1 MEKLTY
7 VYKNY
12 EVTARFLKEVDGWE
26 HEPKSRTASMHNR
39 FLVTVKNKTTG
50 IHRSFQFTDSAYNW
64 QLGKDTLTADDLKAA
79 LACLMSDASSG
90 NLNFEEFCSEFGY
103 DTDSRNVYAIYNDCK
118 KQADK
123 AADLGLDPIEDYNEL
138 ND

>member
-1 MEKLTY
+1 MEKLTF

-26 HEPKSRTASMHNR
+26 HEKASQGKGTHNR
-39 FLVTVKNKTTG
+39 FSVTVQNKTTG
-50 IHRSFQFTDSAYNW
+50 IRRSFQFTDSANNW
-64 QLGKDTLTADDLKAA
+64 ELGKDTLTADDLKGT

-90 NLNFEEFCSEFGY
+90 NMNFEEFCSEFGY
-103 DTDSRNVYAIYNDCK
+103 DTDSRNAYAVYNDCK

-123 AADLGLDPIEDYNEL
+123 AADLGLDPIDDYFAL